1 MTGTYIAIGVGLLLL
16 LWVFGNY
23 NAFVR
28 LRNHIR
34 ESWTNIDVQLK
45 RRYDLIPNLV
55 STVKGYAK
63 HEKELFERVI
73 EARNQAKAKNGRAKY
88 EQPMVQNLRQML
100 ALAEAYPDLKADKH
114 YLALQEE
121 LTDTEDRIAAAR
133 RFYSANVRDYN
144 TRREAV
150 PSNVIASLFSFREMK
165 FWEVDEASH
174 RQAPR
179 V

>member
-1 MTGTYIAIGVGLLLL
+1 MGTYIAIGVGLLLL

-88 EQPMVQNLRQML
+88 EQPMVQNLRRML

-133 RFYSANVRDYN
+133 RFYNANVRDYN

-150 PSNVIASLFSFREMK
+150 PSNLIASIFSFREMK

>member
-1 MTGTYIAIGVGLLLL
+1 MGTYIAIGVGLLLL

-73 EARNQAKAKNGRAKY
+73 EARNQAKAKNGKAKY
-88 EQPMVQNLRQML
+88 EQPMVQNLRRML

-133 RFYSANVRDYN
+133 RFYNANVRDYN

>member
-1 MTGTYIAIGVGLLLL
+1 MGTYIAIGVGLLLL

-73 EARNQAKAKNGRAKY
+73 EARNQAKAKNGKAKY
-88 EQPMVQNLRQML
+88 EQPMVQNLRRML

-133 RFYSANVRDYN
+133 RFYNSNVRDYN

-150 PSNVIASLFSFREMK
+150 PSNVIAKFFSFREMK